1 MGQIQLPPSP
11 PVVAAEPSAL
21 DELPSYDE
29 VTQPIEPYRDSESD
43 GLLSPPPDAYEI
55 PGQQTY
61 QSIRPTQ
68 RFSGSVTLDP
78 SYSSD
83 PRMLESLIESQT
95 RLPPRPCLSIHGSH
109 RETRRSGNETKNE
122 NVTDFDF
129 RIDLTR
135 TILRWGRNEASGP
148 SVRWSYTTV
157 VSDHDG
163 QKAYRGGRIR
173 SRAGKAKPGRI
184 ALGDGVEG
192 ERLMELESQEDY
204 PGIRGW
210 CERFCSDPAPVK
222 SFTYRRTL
230 HGFDANPMRTSLTSH
245 IRSTGY
251 QGHIVIN
258 PVIANGFVTVYSPHW
273 INTLR
278 NNAYVYWICIV
289 LQLWLITWPVIWFM
303 ERRYEVVR
311 SEWFSS
317 KTVADASAPGGSRKC
332 YAAAGMDEVKAAELW
347 APIVREAAWQGRA
360 GGCILGDAEIET
372 LRRQGIERREQL
384 GEGRD
389 LLRRGQSVLG
399 AMGIR
404 SIGGVN
410 VTGAWGGDS
419 SSASSSRFIDSP
431 DHKHPLLR
439 ALLYTPPAC
448 RYTPSAPPNF
458 NLWLN
463 GLFAFAGTFTVANLY
478 YAQPL
483 LDMLASYFG
492 VSQERASLIPTCS
505 QAGYAAGLV
514 FICPAGDMVRRRPF
528 VLLLTF
534 ITATMWIGLCV
545 TESYGVFLALNLLCG
560 MTTVTPQIMLPL
572 VGDLAPPSRRATAL
586 SIVSSGLV
594 LGLLFARLLSGII
607 AENSSWRNVY
617 WLSLGLQYLIF
628 ILLWLFMPDY
638 PSTNTDIS
646 YFRILGSI
654 TVLFTKH
661 PVLVQATLMGFLTS
675 ATFTSFWTTLTFLL
689 SGNPYNYGTLTIGL
703 FSIAGLSPMIFNPI
717 YSRLVIDKYVTQ
729 LSITISLL
737 TSMTGIAIGAYTGTF
752 TVAGPILHAA
762 LLDFGNQ
769 ATMIANRAAIYAVA
783 PKARNRVNT
792 GYMVGAFVGQLMG
805 TAVGN
810 RVYAEHGWMIA
821 QTVSLVFAA
830 VALGIG
836 LARGPRE
843 KGWVGW
849 WGGVYFRRV
858 HEDPSAGGNPAEDAS
873 GESGRTEGQAHS

>member
-1 MGQIQLPPSP
+1 
-11 PVVAAEPSAL
+11 
-21 DELPSYDE
+21 
-29 VTQPIEPYRDSESD
+29 
-43 GLLSPPPDAYEI
+43 
-55 PGQQTY
+55 
-61 QSIRPTQ
+61 
-68 RFSGSVTLDP
+68 
-78 SYSSD
+78 
-83 PRMLESLIESQT
+83 
-95 RLPPRPCLSIHGSH
+95 
-109 RETRRSGNETKNE
+109 
-122 NVTDFDF
+122 
-129 RIDLTR
+129 
-135 TILRWGRNEASGP
+135 
-148 SVRWSYTTV
+148 
-157 VSDHDG
+157 
-163 QKAYRGGRIR
+163 
-173 SRAGKAKPGRI
+173 
-184 ALGDGVEG
+184 
-192 ERLMELESQEDY
+192 
-204 PGIRGW
+204 
-210 CERFCSDPAPVK
+210 
-222 SFTYRRTL
+222 
-230 HGFDANPMRTSLTSH
+230 
-245 IRSTGY
+245 
-251 QGHIVIN
+251 
-258 PVIANGFVTVYSPHW
+258 
-273 INTLR
+273 
-278 NNAYVYWICIV
+278 
-289 LQLWLITWPVIWFM
+289 
-303 ERRYEVVR
+303 
-311 SEWFSS
+311 
-317 KTVADASAPGGSRKC
+317 
-332 YAAAGMDEVKAAELW
+332 
-347 APIVREAAWQGRA
+347 
-360 GGCILGDAEIET
+360 
-372 LRRQGIERREQL
+372 
-384 GEGRD
+384 
-389 LLRRGQSVLG
+389 
-399 AMGIR
+399 
-404 SIGGVN
+404 
-410 VTGAWGGDS
+410 
-419 SSASSSRFIDSP
+419 
-431 DHKHPLLR
+431 
-439 ALLYTPPAC
+439 
-448 RYTPSAPPNF
+448 
-458 NLWLN
+458 
-463 GLFAFAGTFTVANLY
+463 
-478 YAQPL
+478 
-483 LDMLASYFG
+483 
-492 VSQERASLIPTCS
+492 
-505 QAGYAAGLV
+505 
-514 FICPAGDMVRRRPF
+514 
-528 VLLLTF
+528 
-534 ITATMWIGLCV
+534 
-545 TESYGVFLALNLLCG
+545 
-560 MTTVTPQIMLPL
+560 MLPL

-646 YFRILGSI
+646 YFRILASI

-858 HEDPSAGGNPAEDAS
+858 HEDPSAGGNSAEDAS